1 MQNGAHSLMVSRD
14 WLGFVRYLAVDG
26 INRQYARTR
35 LGPFWIVLAQ
45 FVTIFGIAI
54 VFFTIFKR
62 PFEDF
67 LPYTSASLIGWTL
80 LSQPIIGAPN
90 TFVANSSLIQ
100 SFRLPFAIFPMQAVS
115 NAVIVFLHGLAIHL
129 VLMLVF
135 DKSLLLLPLLIPAL
149 IVVAAVI
156 YPVTAVLGLLGARL
170 RDLAPMI
177 ASVMFMVFLLTPTI
191 WDRGVIDASL
201 LWVVDINPFY
211 HLLEILRHPMLGTWP
226 STTSMLVSLGLAV
239 TSLSIGEI
247 LFRRYSRPLIFW
259 V

>member
-1 MQNGAHSLMVSRD
+1 MQNGSHSLLVSRD

-54 VFFTIFKR
+54 VFFSIFKR

-67 LPYTSASLIGWTL
+67 LPYTSASLIGWSL
-80 LSQPIIGAPN
+80 LSQPIIAAPT
-90 TFVANSSLIQ
+90 TFVANASLVQ
-100 SFRLPFAIFPMQAVS
+100 SFRLPFAIFPMQTIA
-115 NAVIVFLHGLAIHL
+115 NALIVFMHGLLIHV

-135 DKSLLLLPLLIPAL
+135 GKSLLLLPLLIPAL
-149 IVVAAVI
+149 LVVAAVI
-156 YPVTAVLGLLGARL
+156 YPVIAVLGLLGARL

-177 ASVMFMVFLLTPTI
+177 ASIMFMVFLLTPTI
-191 WDRGVIDASL
+191 WDRGVIDKTL
-201 LWVVDINPFY
+201 MWIVDINPFF
-211 HLLEILRHPMLGTWP
+211 HLLEIIRQPMLGAMP
-226 STTSMLVSLGLAV
+226 SATSMLVALGLAF
-239 TSLSIGEI
+239 TSVSLGEY